1 MKKDVKL
8 CSIYFPFY
16 ALIMLDWKRFLPM
29 LPINLAVTAL
39 VLYLIL
45 HYSKVENKKHIL
57 QPPSSQMWPGY
68 GLLADVF
75 GVFFRALPLL
85 LELLFQALGMT
96 GVANFFGKYLSD
108 HVIYNIYLG
117 PVFIK
122 LVWTVLSIA
131 FAGLFVF
138 LFNDRL
144 ALKKAVADAALRRR
158 MALILALSTAPWAFM
173 CPFF

>member
-57 QPPSSQMWPGY
+57 KQTLLPCFGY

-85 LELLFQALGMT
+85 LEMLLQALGMT

-108 HVIYNIYLG
+108 NVIYNIYLG

-144 ALKKAVADAALRRR
+144 ALKKAVADVTLRRR

>member
-57 QPPSSQMWPGY
+57 KQTLLPCFGY

-138 LFNDRL
+138 LLNDRL